1 MKSNIKN
8 LAFFR
13 DLIEFEKHSDSFLG
27 LYTPPSLPVCCIS
40 DNVSPLQCLPE
51 ESIGSCPPPACLPG
65 HVVQMVVAKTS
76 TKSLKSGKL
85 MAPDADVDDCPKYHC
100 IPPGLVAPEQ
110 EQEVGVVVESRCR
123 LQGGAIS
130 FFVLFFYFSI
140 QGRSLSTFDG
150 LQLKVDLC
158 HHTLLQ
164 STTGRWSVQCKIFAK

>member
-13 DLIEFEKHSDSFLG
+13 DLIEFEKHSHSFLG

-51 ESIGSCPPPACLPG
+51 ESIGSCPPPSCLPG

-100 IPPGLVAPEQ
+100 IPPGLVTPEQ

-123 LQGGAIS
+123 LQGGSIS
-130 FFVLFFYFSI
+130 FFRFLFLLFYP
-140 QGRSLSTFDG
+140 RSVPLHLRRTPTQSGPLPPHTSS
-150 LQLKVDLC
+150 V
-158 HHTLLQ
+158 HH
-164 STTGRWSVQCKIFAK
+164 WSMERPM